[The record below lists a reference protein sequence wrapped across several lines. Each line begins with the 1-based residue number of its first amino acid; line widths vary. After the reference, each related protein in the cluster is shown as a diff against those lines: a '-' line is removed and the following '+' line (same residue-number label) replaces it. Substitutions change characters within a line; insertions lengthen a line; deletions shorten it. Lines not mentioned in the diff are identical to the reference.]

1 MVQLRDDSNGGVR
14 NPSLTAQKTINRGT
28 MMNTQN
34 AVPSHLDLT
43 LLANFVHQVVNP
55 LNGVAG
61 TLDNLADGVIEGED
75 RRLQRLNAARAQL
88 EQCITLI
95 RNLAFLAQGSGG
107 VANNEW
113 RKIVVP
119 QVIIESAMFFQE
131 DGKSKGIEINLLDR
145 STQNTIFGHPELIRQ
160 VLMNIFDNFIKYGK
174 RGHPVEVNQRLQ
186 KNTGMALIEIKGISA
201 NPIDQDDLEKIGT
214 LGFRGKNAKMVV
226 ASGSGLGMYICK
238 KIITDQGGSLHVEAG
253 AQGKV
258 LFLIKL
264 PTE

>member
-1 MVQLRDDSNGGVR
+1 MNQEISRSN
-14 NPSLTAQKTINRGT
+14 N
-28 MMNTQN
+28 
-34 AVPSHLDLT
+34 LDLT

-61 TLDNLADGVIEGED
+61 TLDNLAAGVIEGED

-107 VANNEW
+107 VADHDQ
-113 RKIVVP
+113 RKIVLP

-131 DGKSKGIEINLLDR
+131 DGRSKNIEINLLDR
-145 STQNTIFGHPELIRQ
+145 ATQNTIKGHPELIRQ

-174 RGHPVEVNQRLQ
+174 RGMAVEINQRIQ
-186 KNTGMALIEIKGISA
+186 RSTRMALIEIKGFSEY
-201 NPIDQDDLEKIGT
+201 PVDQDDLVQIGT
-214 LGFRGKNAKMVV
+214 LGFRGKNAKKIV

-238 KIITDQGGSLHVEAG
+238 KIIEGEGGSLYVEAG

-258 LFLIKL
+258 LFIIKL
-264 PTE
+264 PTGD

>member
-1 MVQLRDDSNGGVR
+1 
-14 NPSLTAQKTINRGT
+14 LTDKTSEPTN
-28 MMNTQN
+28 
-34 AVPSHLDLT
+34 LDLT

-61 TLDNLADGVIEGED
+61 TLDNLADNIIEGED

-88 EQCITLI
+88 EQCITLV

-107 VANNEW
+107 VADHR
-113 RKIVVP
+113 RKIVLP

-131 DGKSKGIEINLLDR
+131 DGKSKEIEINLLDR
-145 STQNTIFGHPELIRQ
+145 VTQNTIKGHPELIRQ

-174 RGHPVEVNQRLQ
+174 RSLPVEVNQRIQ
-186 KNTGMALIEIKGISA
+186 RSTGMALIEITGHSA
-201 NPIDQDDLEKIGT
+201 YPVDQEDLQQIGT
-214 LGFRGKNAKMVV
+214 LGFRGKNAKKLV
-226 ASGSGLGMYICK
+226 ASGSGLGMYICR
-238 KIITDQGGSLHVEAG
+238 KIIGDAGGSLHIEAG

-264 PTE
+264 PTGD